1 MRISSISQSGN
12 GRAVVCWAVAA
23 AALLWAGA
31 AQAQMGP
38 GGMGPPGGGG
48 GGGMGPPGGAKPS
61 APAEQRTVTLDDLM
75 PPDPWRIWHERLRMD
90 AASLRLSSAQE
101 PAFQVF
107 LRELDEAGRLN
118 ATRVMRGMRRAP
130 AVVSAVVDV
139 GRDLRQEADDA
150 RDWLNALDDL
160 AARWDALR
168 QQLTPEQQAQV
179 DAAYRASRD
188 AARPRQGPPPGG
200 GVAAGRP

>member
-1 MRISSISQSGN
+1 MRMSSTREN
-12 GRAVVCWAVAA
+12 EGRRVLAVAA
-23 AALLWAGA
+23 AVLLCAGA

-38 GGMGPPGGGG
+38 GGGMGPPGGGM
-48 GGGMGPPGGAKPS
+48 GGGMGPPGGGKP
-61 APAEQRTVTLDDLM
+61 AAAAEPRTMTLDDLM
-75 PPDPWRIWHERLRMD
+75 PPDPWRIWQERLRLG
-90 AASLRLSSAQE
+90 AGSLRLSAAQE
-101 PAFQVF
+101 PVFQAF

-150 RDWLNALDDL
+150 RDWLAAVDDL
-160 AARWDALR
+160 AARWAALR
-168 QQLTPEQQAQV
+168 QQLSPEQQAQV
-179 DAAYRASRD
+179 DALYRASRE

-200 GVAAGRP
+200 GGAVSARP